1 MAGFYEDKTIAEA
14 MKNID
19 NKKWVLPTIQ
29 RKFVWDKER
38 ICKLFDSLLSGYP
51 IGTLMLWKITK
62 KELFNELNFFA
73 FLQNYKERFNDKCEN
88 YKASPTINSE
98 LFSVIDGQ
106 QRLNS
111 FYIGLCGS
119 YAEKLPHK
127 KWKREY
133 DERIQPKEYLYLN
146 IAKKLN
152 KDDIGKEYDFQFI
165 SEDKLNQLSDKNN
178 WFKVSEIL
186 DINQY
191 NAEET
196 EEDKFDDDINNIV
209 EKMNMADEYKSTA
222 VKILKKLYKAV
233 RVNKKIHYY
242 QEDTQNLDKVIDI
255 FIRANS
261 GGVPLAFSDLV
272 MSVLVGKWKD
282 AGDKIDDLIKLLFA
296 EYGFSVDRDFI
307 LKNCLMIYSNDIK
320 FRVSNFTDK
329 LVYDIEKN
337 FDTISSSIIRVCKF
351 ANQIGITDNIL
362 RAKYALLPIVY
373 YINKFGLD
381 IDNMAKH
388 KENKQKIALW
398 LKMALLKGMF
408 GGQPDSILPVIR
420 TIIDK
425 SDKENFPLKEIVYYF
440 ENKAKDIRITED
452 FIKEKVKSVQYGTAE
467 ATLLLSLITNMDPQ
481 HNYAVD
487 HMYPKSMFDKKKVK
501 DYNFLNNNEKLKE
514 FYLDKNNWNSIGNLQ
529 LLNSSEN
536 GSKNDE
542 DLETWL
548 LKNPNYNKDLY
559 FIPKDDNGNYITQ
572 KDMFKTFFEKRQEL
586 MITALKEVFDIF
598 NKSDETDNI
607 DR

>member
-14 MKNID
+14 IKKID
-19 NKKWVLPTIQ
+19 EKKWVLPTIQ
-29 RKFVWDKER
+29 RKFVWDKDR
-38 ICKLFDSLLSGYP
+38 ICNLFDSLLSGYP

-62 KELFNELNFFA
+62 KELFNELNFFT

-88 YKASPTINSE
+88 YKASPTINPE

-111 FYIGLCGS
+111 FYIGLHGS

-146 IAKKLN
+146 IAQKLN

-165 SEDKLNQLSDKNN
+165 SQDKLNQLSDKNN

-186 DINQY
+186 NINQY
-191 NAEET
+191 NSEET
-196 EEDKFDDDINNIV
+196 EEDKFDNDINNII
-209 EKMNMADEYKSTA
+209 ERMNMFDEYKSTA

-261 GGVPLAFSDLV
+261 GGIPLAFSDLV

-296 EYGFSVDRDFI
+296 EYGFSVDRDFV
-307 LKNCLMIYSNDIK
+307 LKNCLMIYSDDIK

-329 LVYDIEKN
+329 FVCDIEKN
-337 FDTISSSIIRVCKF
+337 FDIISSSIIRVCKF

-373 YINKFGLD
+373 YVNKFNID

-408 GGQPDSILPVIR
+408 GGQPDSILPAIR
-420 TIIDK
+420 TIIDQ
-425 SDKENFPLKEIVYYF
+425 SDKENFPLKEIVRNF

-467 ATLLLSLITNMDPQ
+467 ASLLLSLITNMDPQ
-481 HNYAVD
+481 HTYAVD

-501 DYNFLNNNEKLKE
+501 EYKFLNNNEKLKE

-559 FIPKDDNGNYITQ
+559 LIPKDDNGNYITQ
-572 KDMFKTFFEKRQEL
+572 KDMFKLFFEKRQEL
-586 MITALKEVFDIF
+586 MITTLKNVFDIF
-598 NKSDETDNI
+598 NKSDETDNL
-607 DR
+607 D

>member
-1 MAGFYEDKTIAEA
+1 M
-14 MKNID
+14 
-19 NKKWVLPTIQ
+19 
-29 RKFVWDKER
+29 
-38 ICKLFDSLLSGYP
+38 
-51 IGTLMLWKITK
+51 
-62 KELFNELNFFA
+62 
-73 FLQNYKERFNDKCEN
+73 
-88 YKASPTINSE
+88 
-98 LFSVIDGQ
+98 
-106 QRLNS
+106 
-111 FYIGLCGS
+111 
-119 YAEKLPHK
+119 
-127 KWKREY
+127 
-133 DERIQPKEYLYLN
+133 
-146 IAKKLN
+146 
-152 KDDIGKEYDFQFI
+152 
-165 SEDKLNQLSDKNN
+165 
-178 WFKVSEIL
+178 
-186 DINQY
+186 NQY
-191 NAEET
+191 NSEET
-196 EEDKFDDDINNIV
+196 EEDKFDNDINNII
-209 EKMNMADEYKSTA
+209 EKMNMFDEYKSTA

-233 RVNKKIHYY
+233 RVNKTIHYY

-261 GGVPLAFSDLV
+261 GGIPLAFSDLV

-296 EYGFSVDRDFI
+296 EYGFSVDRDFV

-329 LVYDIEKN
+329 FVDDIEKN
-337 FDTISSSIIRVCKF
+337 FDIISSSIIRVCKF

-373 YINKFGLD
+373 YVNKFNID

-420 TIIDK
+420 TIIDQ
-425 SDKENFPLKEIVYYF
+425 SDKENFPLKEIVRNF

-481 HNYAVD
+481 HTYAVD

-501 DYNFLNNNEKLKE
+501 EYKFLNNNEKLKE

-559 FIPKDDNGNYITQ
+559 LIPKDDNGNYITQ
-572 KDMFKTFFEKRQEL
+572 KDMFKLFFEKRQEL
-586 MITALKEVFDIF
+586 MITALKNVFDIF
-598 NKSDETDNI
+598 NKSDETDNL
-607 DR
+607 D

>member
-14 MKNID
+14 IKKID
-19 NKKWVLPTIQ
+19 EKKWVLPTIQ
-29 RKFVWDKER
+29 RKFVWDKDR
-38 ICKLFDSLLSGYP
+38 ICNLFDSLLSGYP

-62 KELFNELNFFA
+62 KELFNELNFFT

-88 YKASPTINSE
+88 YKASPTINPE

-111 FYIGLCGS
+111 FYIGLHGS

-146 IAKKLN
+146 IAQKLN

-165 SEDKLNQLSDKNN
+165 SQDKLNQLSDKNN

-186 DINQY
+186 NMNQY
-191 NAEET
+191 NSEET
-196 EEDKFDDDINNIV
+196 EEDKFDNDINNII
-209 EKMNMADEYKSTA
+209 ERMNMFDEYKSTA

-261 GGVPLAFSDLV
+261 GGIPLAFSDLV

-296 EYGFSVDRDFI
+296 EYGFSVDRDFV
-307 LKNCLMIYSNDIK
+307 LKNCLMIYSDDIK

-329 LVYDIEKN
+329 FVCDIEKN
-337 FDTISSSIIRVCKF
+337 FDIISSSIIRVCKF

-373 YINKFGLD
+373 YVNKFNID

-408 GGQPDSILPVIR
+408 GGQPDSILPAIR
-420 TIIDK
+420 TIINQ
-425 SDKENFPLKEIVYYF
+425 SDKENFPLKEIVRNF

-467 ATLLLSLITNMDPQ
+467 ASLLLSLITNMDPQ
-481 HNYAVD
+481 HTYAVD

-501 DYNFLNNNEKLKE
+501 EYKFLNNNEKLKE

-559 FIPKDDNGNYITQ
+559 LIPKDDNGNYITQ
-572 KDMFKTFFEKRQEL
+572 KDMFKLFFEKRQEL
-586 MITALKEVFDIF
+586 MITTLKNVFDIF
-598 NKSDETDNI
+598 NKSDETDNL
-607 DR
+607 D

>member
-14 MKNID
+14 IKKID
-19 NKKWVLPTIQ
+19 EKKWVLPTIQ
-29 RKFVWDKER
+29 RKFVWDKDR
-38 ICKLFDSLLSGYP
+38 ICNLFDSLLSGYP

-62 KELFNELNFFA
+62 KELFNELNFFT

-88 YKASPTINSE
+88 YKASPTINPE

-111 FYIGLCGS
+111 FYIGLHGS

-146 IAKKLN
+146 IAQKLN

-165 SEDKLNQLSDKNN
+165 SQDKLNQLSDKNN

-186 DINQY
+186 NMNQY
-191 NAEET
+191 NSEET
-196 EEDKFDDDINNIV
+196 EEDKFDNDINNII
-209 EKMNMADEYKSTA
+209 EKMNMFDEYKSTA

-233 RVNKKIHYY
+233 RVNKTIHYY

-261 GGVPLAFSDLV
+261 GGIPLAFSDLV

-296 EYGFSVDRDFI
+296 EYGFSVDRDFV

-329 LVYDIEKN
+329 FVDDIEKN
-337 FDTISSSIIRVCKF
+337 FDIISSSIIRVCKF

-373 YINKFGLD
+373 YVNKFNID

-420 TIIDK
+420 TIIDQ
-425 SDKENFPLKEIVYYF
+425 SDKENFPLKEIVRNF

-481 HNYAVD
+481 HTYAVD

-501 DYNFLNNNEKLKE
+501 EYKFLNNNEKLKE

-559 FIPKDDNGNYITQ
+559 LIPKDDNGNYITQ
-572 KDMFKTFFEKRQEL
+572 KDMFKLFFEKRQEL
-586 MITALKEVFDIF
+586 MITALKNVFDIF
-598 NKSDETDNI
+598 NKSDETDNL
-607 DR
+607 D

>member
-14 MKNID
+14 IKNID

-29 RKFVWDKER
+29 RKFVWDKDR
-38 ICKLFDSLLSGYP
+38 ICNLFDSLLSGYP

-73 FLQNYKERFNDKCEN
+73 FLQNYKEKFNDKCEN
-88 YKASPTINSE
+88 YKASQTINAE

-119 YAEKLPHK
+119 YAEKLSHK

-146 IAKKLN
+146 IAQRLN

-165 SEDKLNQLSDKNN
+165 SENKLNQLSDKNN

-186 DINQY
+186 DMNQY
-191 NAEET
+191 NSEET
-196 EEDKFDDDINNIV
+196 EEDNFDSEIKNII
-209 EKMNMADEYKSTA
+209 EKMNIADEYRSTA
-222 VKILKKLYKAV
+222 VKTLKKLYKAI

-242 QEDTQNLDKVIDI
+242 QEDTQDLDKVIDI

-272 MSVLVGKWKD
+272 MSVLVGKWKNS
-282 AGDKIDDLIKLLFA
+282 GDKIDELVKLLFA
-296 EYGFSVDRDFI
+296 EYNFIVDRDFV
-307 LKNCLMIYSNDIK
+307 LKNCLMIYSDDIK

-329 LVYDIEKN
+329 FVDNIEKN
-337 FDTISSSIIRVCKF
+337 FDNISSSITKVCKF
-351 ANQIGITDNIL
+351 ANQIGVTDNIL

-373 YINKFGLD
+373 YVNKFDLD
-381 IDNMAKH
+381 IDNMAKY

-408 GGQPDSILPVIR
+408 GGQPDSILPAIR

-425 SDKENFPLKEIVYYF
+425 SDKENFPIKEIVHYF
-440 ENKAKDIRITED
+440 ENKPKDIRITED
-452 FIKEKVKSVQYGTAE
+452 FIKEKVKSVQYGTSE

-481 HNYAVD
+481 HVYAVD
-487 HMYPKSMFDKKKVK
+487 HMYPKSMFDKKKIKNYV
-501 DYNFLNNNEKLKE
+501 FLNDNENLKE
-514 FYLDKNNWNSIGNLQ
+514 FYLDKSNWNSIGNLQ
-529 LLNSSEN
+529 LLNTSEN
-536 GSKNDE
+536 ISKNDE

-548 LKNPNYNKDLY
+548 RKNPNYNKDLY
-559 FIPKDDNGNYITQ
+559 FIPKNDEGNYIIQ
-572 KDMFKTFFEKRQEL
+572 GDKFKEFFEKRQNL
-586 MITALKEVFDIF
+586 MIIALKKVFEIF
-598 NKSDETDNI
+598 NKGSETDNI
-607 DR
+607 GV

>member
-14 MKNID
+14 IKKID
-19 NKKWVLPTIQ
+19 EKKWVLPTIQ
-29 RKFVWDKER
+29 RKFVWDKDR
-38 ICKLFDSLLSGYP
+38 ICNLFDSLLSGYP

-62 KELFNELNFFA
+62 KELFNELNFFT

-88 YKASPTINSE
+88 YKASPTINPE

-111 FYIGLCGS
+111 FYIGLHGS

-146 IAKKLN
+146 IAQKLN

-165 SEDKLNQLSDKNN
+165 SQDKLNQLSDKNN

-186 DINQY
+186 NMNQY
-191 NAEET
+191 NSEET
-196 EEDKFDDDINNIV
+196 EEDKFDNDINNII
-209 EKMNMADEYKSTA
+209 EKMNMFDEYKSTA

-261 GGVPLAFSDLV
+261 GGIPLAFSDLV

-296 EYGFSVDRDFI
+296 EYGFSVDRDFV
-307 LKNCLMIYSNDIK
+307 LKNCLMIYSDDIK

-329 LVYDIEKN
+329 FVYDIEKN
-337 FDTISSSIIRVCKF
+337 FDIISSSIIRVCKF

-373 YINKFGLD
+373 YVNKFNID

-408 GGQPDSILPVIR
+408 GGQPDSILPTIR
-420 TIIDK
+420 TIIDQ
-425 SDKENFPLKEIVYYF
+425 SDKENFPLKEIVRNF

-481 HNYAVD
+481 HTYAVD
-487 HMYPKSMFDKKKVK
+487 HMYPKSMFDKKKIK
-501 DYNFLNNNEKLKE
+501 EYKFLNNNEKLKE

-559 FIPKDDNGNYITQ
+559 LIPKDDNGNYITQ
-572 KDMFKTFFEKRQEL
+572 KDMFKLFFEKRHEL
-586 MITALKEVFDIF
+586 MITALKNVFDIF
-598 NKSDETDNI
+598 NKSDETDNL
-607 DR
+607 D

>member
-14 MKNID
+14 IKKID
-19 NKKWVLPTIQ
+19 EKKWVLPTIQ
-29 RKFVWDKER
+29 RKFVWDKDR
-38 ICKLFDSLLSGYP
+38 ICNLFDSLLSGYP

-62 KELFNELNFFA
+62 KELFNELNFFT

-88 YKASPTINSE
+88 YKASPTINPE

-111 FYIGLCGS
+111 FYIGLHGS

-146 IAKKLN
+146 IAQKLN

-165 SEDKLNQLSDKNN
+165 SQDKLNQLSDKNN

-186 DINQY
+186 NMNQY
-191 NAEET
+191 NSEET
-196 EEDKFDDDINNIV
+196 EEDKFDNDINNII
-209 EKMNMADEYKSTA
+209 ERMNMFDEYKSTA

-261 GGVPLAFSDLV
+261 GGIPLAFSDLV

-296 EYGFSVDRDFI
+296 EYGFSVDRDFV
-307 LKNCLMIYSNDIK
+307 LKNCLMIYSDDIK

-329 LVYDIEKN
+329 FVCDIEKN
-337 FDTISSSIIRVCKF
+337 FDIISSSIIRVCKF

-373 YINKFGLD
+373 YVNKFNID

-408 GGQPDSILPVIR
+408 GGQPDSILPAIR
-420 TIIDK
+420 TIIDQ
-425 SDKENFPLKEIVYYF
+425 SDKENFPLKEIVRNF

-467 ATLLLSLITNMDPQ
+467 ASLLLSLITNMDPQ
-481 HNYAVD
+481 HTYAVD

-501 DYNFLNNNEKLKE
+501 EYKFLNNNEKLKE

-559 FIPKDDNGNYITQ
+559 LIPKDDNGNYITQ
-572 KDMFKTFFEKRQEL
+572 KDMFKLFFEKRQEL
-586 MITALKEVFDIF
+586 MITTLKNVFDIF
-598 NKSDETDNI
+598 NKSDETDNL
-607 DR
+607 D

>member
-14 MKNID
+14 IKKID
-19 NKKWVLPTIQ
+19 EKKWVLPTIQ
-29 RKFVWDKER
+29 RKFVWDKDR
-38 ICKLFDSLLSGYP
+38 ICNLFDSLLSGYP

-62 KELFNELNFFA
+62 KELFNELNFFT

-88 YKASPTINSE
+88 YKASPTINPE

-111 FYIGLCGS
+111 FYIGLHGS

-146 IAKKLN
+146 IAQKLN

-165 SEDKLNQLSDKNN
+165 SQDKLNQLSDKNN

-186 DINQY
+186 NMNQY
-191 NAEET
+191 NSEET
-196 EEDKFDDDINNIV
+196 EEDKFDNDINNII
-209 EKMNMADEYKSTA
+209 EKMNMFDEYKSTA

-261 GGVPLAFSDLV
+261 GGIPLAFSDLV

-296 EYGFSVDRDFI
+296 EYGFSVDRDFV
-307 LKNCLMIYSNDIK
+307 LKNCLMIYSDDIK

-329 LVYDIEKN
+329 FVDDIEKN
-337 FDTISSSIIRVCKF
+337 FDIISSSIIRVCKF

-373 YINKFGLD
+373 YVNKFNID

-408 GGQPDSILPVIR
+408 GGQPDSILPAIR
-420 TIIDK
+420 TIIDQ
-425 SDKENFPLKEIVYYF
+425 SDKENFPLQEIVRNF

-481 HNYAVD
+481 HTYAVD

-501 DYNFLNNNEKLKE
+501 EYKFLNNNEKLKE

-559 FIPKDDNGNYITQ
+559 LIPKDDNGNYITQ
-572 KDMFKTFFEKRQEL
+572 KDMFKLFFEKRQEL
-586 MITALKEVFDIF
+586 MITALKNVLDIF
-598 NKSDETDNI
+598 NKSDETDNL
-607 DR
+607 D

>member
-1 MAGFYEDKTIAEA
+1 
-14 MKNID
+14 
-19 NKKWVLPTIQ
+19 
-29 RKFVWDKER
+29 
-38 ICKLFDSLLSGYP
+38 
-51 IGTLMLWKITK
+51 MLWKITK
-62 KELFNELNFFA
+62 KELFNELNFFT

-88 YKASPTINSE
+88 YKASPTINPE

-111 FYIGLCGS
+111 FYIGLYGS

-146 IAKKLN
+146 IAQTLN

-165 SEDKLNQLSDKNN
+165 SQEKLNQLSDKNN
-178 WFKVSEIL
+178 WYKVSEIL
-186 DINQY
+186 NMNQY
-191 NAEET
+191 NSEET
-196 EEDKFDDDINNIV
+196 EEDQFDNDINNII
-209 EKMNMADEYKSTA
+209 EKMNMLDEYKSTA

-261 GGVPLAFSDLV
+261 GGIPLAFSDLV

-282 AGDKIDDLIKLLFA
+282 AGDKIDELIKLLFA
-296 EYGFSVDRDFI
+296 EYGFSVDRDFV
-307 LKNCLMIYSNDIK
+307 LKNCLMIYSDDIK

-329 LVYDIEKN
+329 FVYDIEKN
-337 FDTISSSIIRVCKF
+337 FDTISSSIIRACKF
-351 ANQIGITDNIL
+351 SNQIGITDNIL

-373 YINKFGLD
+373 YVNKFNID

-388 KENKQKIALW
+388 KENRQKIALW

-420 TIIDK
+420 TIIDQ
-425 SDKENFPLKEIVYYF
+425 SDKENFPLKEIVRNF
-440 ENKAKDIRITED
+440 ENKAKDIRTTED

-481 HNYAVD
+481 HTYAVD

-501 DYNFLNNNEKLKE
+501 EYKFLNNNEKLKE

-542 DLETWL
+542 DLEIWL

-559 FIPKDDNGNYITQ
+559 LIPKDDNGNYITQ
-572 KDMFKTFFEKRQEL
+572 KDMFKLFFEKRQEL
-586 MITALKEVFDIF
+586 MITALKNVFDIF
-598 NKSDETDNI
+598 NKSDKADNL
-607 DR
+607 D

>member
-29 RKFVWDKER
+29 RKFVWDKDR
-38 ICKLFDSLLSGYP
+38 ICNLFDSLLSGYP

-88 YKASPTINSE
+88 YKAFPTINSE

-133 DERIQPKEYLYLN
+133 DESIQPKEYLYLN
-146 IAKKLN
+146 VAEKLN

-165 SEDKLNQLSDKNN
+165 SKDKLNQLPNKNN

-191 NAEET
+191 NSEET

-209 EKMNMADEYKSTA
+209 EKMNIADELKSTS
-222 VKILKKLYKAV
+222 VKTLKKLYKTI

-282 AGDKIDDLIKLLFA
+282 SGDKIDDLVKLLFA
-296 EYGFSVDRDFI
+296 EYGFSVDRDFV
-307 LKNCLMIYSNDIK
+307 LKNCLMIYSDDIK
-320 FRVSNFTDK
+320 FRVSNFSDK
-329 LVYDIEKN
+329 LVYNIEKN

-351 ANQIGITDNIL
+351 ANQIGVTDNIL

-373 YINKFGLD
+373 YVNKFDLD

-408 GGQPDSILPVIR
+408 GGQPDSILPAIR

-425 SDKENFPLKEIVYYF
+425 SDKENFPLKEIVLYF
-440 ENKAKDIRITED
+440 ENKTKDIRITED

-481 HNYAVD
+481 HTYAVD
-487 HMYPKSMFDKKKVK
+487 HMYPKSMFEKKKVK
-501 DYNFLNNNEKLKE
+501 CYEFLNDDDKLKE

-536 GSKNDE
+536 SSKNDE
-542 DLETWL
+542 ELETWL
-548 LKNPNYNKDLY
+548 SKNPNYNKDLY
-559 FIPKDDNGNYITQ
+559 FIPKDDKGNYITQ
-572 KDMFKTFFEKRQEL
+572 KDKFKTFFDKRQEL
-586 MITALKEVFDIF
+586 MITALKKVFHIF
-598 NKSDETDNI
+598 NNVDETDEINN
-607 DR
+607 

>member
-14 MKNID
+14 IKKID
-19 NKKWVLPTIQ
+19 EKKWVLPTIQ
-29 RKFVWDKER
+29 RKFVWDKDR
-38 ICKLFDSLLSGYP
+38 ICNLFDSLLSGYP

-62 KELFNELNFFA
+62 KELFNQLNFFT

-88 YKASPTINSE
+88 YKASPTINPE

-111 FYIGLCGS
+111 FYIGLHGS

-146 IAKKLN
+146 IAQKLN

-165 SEDKLNQLSDKNN
+165 SQDKLNQLSDRNN

-186 DINQY
+186 NMNQY
-191 NAEET
+191 NSEET
-196 EEDKFDDDINNIV
+196 EEDKFDNDINNII
-209 EKMNMADEYKSTA
+209 EKMNMFDEYKSTA

-261 GGVPLAFSDLV
+261 GGIPLAFSDLV

-296 EYGFSVDRDFI
+296 EYGFSVDRDFV
-307 LKNCLMIYSNDIK
+307 LKNCLMIYSDDIK

-329 LVYDIEKN
+329 FVYDIEKN
-337 FDTISSSIIRVCKF
+337 FDIISSSIIKVCKF

-373 YINKFGLD
+373 YVNKFNID

-408 GGQPDSILPVIR
+408 GGQPDSILPAIR
-420 TIIDK
+420 TIIDQTN
-425 SDKENFPLKEIVYYF
+425 KENFPLKEIVLNF

-481 HNYAVD
+481 HTYAVD

-501 DYNFLNNNEKLKE
+501 EYKFLNNNEKLKE

-559 FIPKDDNGNYITQ
+559 LIPKDDNGNYITQ
-572 KDMFKTFFEKRQEL
+572 KDMFKLFFEKRQEL
-586 MITALKEVFDIF
+586 MITALKNVFDIF
-598 NKSDETDNI
+598 NKSDETDNL
-607 DR
+607 D

>member
-14 MKNID
+14 LKKID
-19 NKKWVLPTIQ
+19 EKKWVLPTIQ
-29 RKFVWDKER
+29 RKFVWDKDR
-38 ICKLFDSLLSGYP
+38 ICNLFDSLLSGYP

-62 KELFNELNFFA
+62 KELFNELNFFT

-88 YKASPTINSE
+88 YKASPTINPE

-111 FYIGLCGS
+111 FYIGLHGS

-146 IAKKLN
+146 IVQKLN

-165 SEDKLNQLSDKNN
+165 SQDKLNQLSDKNN

-186 DINQY
+186 NMNQY
-191 NAEET
+191 NSEET
-196 EEDKFDDDINNIV
+196 EEDKFDNDINNII
-209 EKMNMADEYKSTA
+209 EKMNMFDEYKSTA

-261 GGVPLAFSDLV
+261 GGIPLAFSDLV
-272 MSVLVGKWKD
+272 MSILVGKWKD
-282 AGDKIDDLIKLLFA
+282 AGDKIDDLIILLFA
-296 EYGFSVDRDFI
+296 EYGFIVDRDFV
-307 LKNCLMIYSNDIK
+307 LKNCLMIYSDDIK

-329 LVYDIEKN
+329 FVCDIEKN
-337 FDTISSSIIRVCKF
+337 FDIISSSIIRVCKF

-373 YINKFGLD
+373 YVNKFDID

-408 GGQPDSILPVIR
+408 GGQPDSILPAIR
-420 TIIDK
+420 TIIDQ
-425 SDKENFPLKEIVYYF
+425 SDKENFPLKEIVRNF

-481 HNYAVD
+481 HTYAVD

-501 DYNFLNNNEKLKE
+501 EYKFLNNNEKLKE

-559 FIPKDDNGNYITQ
+559 LIPKDDNGNYITQ
-572 KDMFKTFFEKRQEL
+572 KDMFKLFFEKRQEL
-586 MITALKEVFDIF
+586 MITALKNVFDIF
-598 NKSDETDNI
+598 NKSDETDNL
-607 DR
+607 D

>member
-14 MKNID
+14 IKKID
-19 NKKWVLPTIQ
+19 EKKWVLPTIQ
-29 RKFVWDKER
+29 RKFVWDKDR
-38 ICKLFDSLLSGYP
+38 ICNLFDSLLSGYP

-62 KELFNELNFFA
+62 KELFNELNFFT

-88 YKASPTINSE
+88 YKASPTINPE

-111 FYIGLCGS
+111 FYIGLHGS

-146 IAKKLN
+146 IAQKLN

-165 SEDKLNQLSDKNN
+165 SQDKLNQLSDKNN

-186 DINQY
+186 NMNQY
-191 NAEET
+191 NSEET
-196 EEDKFDDDINNIV
+196 EEDKFDNDINNII
-209 EKMNMADEYKSTA
+209 EKMNMFDEYKSTA

-261 GGVPLAFSDLV
+261 GGIPLAFSDLV

-296 EYGFSVDRDFI
+296 EYGFSVDRDFV
-307 LKNCLMIYSNDIK
+307 LKNCLMIYSDDIK

-329 LVYDIEKN
+329 FVYDIEKN
-337 FDTISSSIIRVCKF
+337 FDIISSSIIRVCKF

-373 YINKFGLD
+373 YVNKFNID

-408 GGQPDSILPVIR
+408 GGQPDSILPAIR
-420 TIIDK
+420 TIIDQ
-425 SDKENFPLKEIVYYF
+425 SDKENFPLKDIVRNF

-481 HNYAVD
+481 HTYAVD

-501 DYNFLNNNEKLKE
+501 EYKFLNNNEKLKE

-559 FIPKDDNGNYITQ
+559 LIPKDDNGNYITQ
-572 KDMFKTFFEKRQEL
+572 KDMFKLFFEKRQEL
-586 MITALKEVFDIF
+586 MITALKNVFDIF
-598 NKSDETDNI
+598 NKSDETDNL
-607 DR
+607 D